1 MRTAPAS
8 SAASTAMVPPAGVNF
23 TAFVRRFHTTCC
35 RRAGSPYIGEVTRI
49 DHETRS
55 DLLSAAGRTASI
67 AAATTRC
74 RSIGLDVETQLAR
87 RDARHVEVLDQSR
100 LHFRISLDHLEC
112 VRLPRFVQGA
122 EPQHPAPAENRVQRR
137 AQLVRQGRQELVL
150 RAVRRFRGCSR
161 RPFLAMRAPQLR
173 HVAEDEH
180 DMFFNGW
187 FTLLWT
193 LVVGIAVYAA
203 LIVFLWVS
211 GKRTLAK
218 MNAFDLIVTVSLGS
232 TLATITL
239 SADIAL
245 AQGALALA
253 LLIALQMAITWSS
266 VRWGWVRR
274 AVTGEPSLLLF
285 RGRYLQDALRRARVT
300 EAEVRAAVRSQG
312 LAALEEVEAVVEN
325 NGTFSVIA
333 RGSDQPSSTLAGI
346 KNPAA
351 DATTDTFTRE
361 RRNHVPLRRVAVHWA
376 AWH

>member
-1 MRTAPAS
+1 
-8 SAASTAMVPPAGVNF
+8 
-23 TAFVRRFHTTCC
+23 
-35 RRAGSPYIGEVTRI
+35 
-49 DHETRS
+49 
-55 DLLSAAGRTASI
+55 
-67 AAATTRC
+67 
-74 RSIGLDVETQLAR
+74 
-87 RDARHVEVLDQSR
+87 
-100 LHFRISLDHLEC
+100 
-112 VRLPRFVQGA
+112 
-122 EPQHPAPAENRVQRR
+122 
-137 AQLVRQGRQELVL
+137 
-150 RAVRRFRGCSR
+150 
-161 RPFLAMRAPQLR
+161 
-173 HVAEDEH
+173 
-180 DMFFNGW
+180 MFFNGW
-187 FTLLWT
+187 FTLLGT